1 VTKNHHI
8 GGNIVKRFLT
18 LLCCFSL
25 CSIPGLA
32 QKKTSGSSMNDQQ
45 FVNFAG
51 QTDMVDANLGQL
63 ARTVAPSQPIKD
75 FAQKLV
81 TDQTDDFQEL
91 SKAVHESSL
100 HVPNAIDKD
109 HDRAMIDPFQKLKGA
124 AFDRRFVKEMIEGDT
139 KAIDIYKKEAVD
151 AQTPALRSYA
161 EEALPVLQT
170 HLSDARK
177 MEATKTATKK
187 G

>member
-1 VTKNHHI
+1 M
-8 GGNIVKRFLT
+8 KRTLT

-32 QKKTSGSSMNDQQ
+32 QEKSSGSSMGDQQ

-75 FAQKLV
+75 YAQKLV
-81 TDQTDDFQEL
+81 TNQTSDFEAL
-91 SKAVHESSL
+91 SKVAQQSSFN
-100 HVPNAIDKD
+100 VPIAIDKD
-109 HDRAMIDPFQKLKGA
+109 HDRTMIDPFQKLKGA
-124 AFDRRFVKEMIEGDT
+124 VFDRRFVKEMIEKDMR
-139 KAIDIYKKEAVD
+139 AIEIYKKEAAH

-161 EEALPVLQT
+161 EEALPILQAD
-170 HLSDARK
+170 LS
-177 MEATKTATKK
+177 EAMKIEMTKTATKK

>member
-1 VTKNHHI
+1 
-8 GGNIVKRFLT
+8 VKRTVT

-32 QKKTSGSSMNDQQ
+32 QKKSSGSSMSDQQ

-75 FAQKLV
+75 YAQKLV
-81 TDQTDDFQEL
+81 TGQTDDFQAL
-91 SKAVHESSL
+91 SKVARQSSL
-100 HVPNAIDKD
+100 NVPSAIDKD
-109 HDRAMIDPFQKLKGA
+109 HDRTMIDPFQKLQGA
-124 AFDRRFVKEMIEGDT
+124 AFDRRFVSEMVEDDTRAIE
-139 KAIDIYKKEAVD
+139 IYKKEAVH

-161 EEALPVLQT
+161 VEALPILQAD
-170 HLSDARK
+170 LSEAKK
-177 MEATKTATKK
+177 METTKTATKK

>member
-1 VTKNHHI
+1 MKHT
-8 GGNIVKRFLT
+8 LT

-32 QKKTSGSSMNDQQ
+32 QKKSFGSQMSDQQ

-75 FAQKLV
+75 YAQKLV
-81 TDQTDDFQEL
+81 TDKTNDFQAL
-91 SKAVHESSL
+91 SKVADQSSL
-100 HVPNAIDKD
+100 HVPSAIDKV
-109 HDRAMIDPFQKLKGA
+109 HDKTVIDPFQRVKGA
-124 AFDRRFVKEMIEGDT
+124 NFDSRFVKEMIERDT
-139 KAIDIYKKEAVD
+139 RAIEIYKKEAAH

-161 EEALPVLQT
+161 EEALPILQGD
-170 HLSDARK
+170 LS
-177 MEATKTATKK
+177 EAMKIRVTKTATKK